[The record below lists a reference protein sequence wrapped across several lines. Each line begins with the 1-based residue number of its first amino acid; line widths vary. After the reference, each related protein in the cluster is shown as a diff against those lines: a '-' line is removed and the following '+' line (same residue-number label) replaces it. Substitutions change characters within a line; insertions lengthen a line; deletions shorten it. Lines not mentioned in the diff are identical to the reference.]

1 MKAKHLKDLL
11 NQVNEELTV
20 ITKDDKDIIGLYLDK
35 DDNTIVLEV
44 E

>member
-1 MKAKHLKDLL
+1 MKVKHLKALL

-20 ITKDDKDIIGLYLDK
+20 ITKDSKDIIGLYLDN